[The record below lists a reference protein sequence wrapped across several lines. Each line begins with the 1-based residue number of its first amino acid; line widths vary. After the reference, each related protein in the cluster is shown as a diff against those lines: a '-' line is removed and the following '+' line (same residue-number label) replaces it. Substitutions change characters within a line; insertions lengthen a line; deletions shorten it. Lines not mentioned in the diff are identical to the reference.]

1 MGTLK
6 MKDEDKTKKELIDD
20 FVKVRQQLKQYTDIL
35 DVLPDIVYELDGN
48 GYFVYIN
55 GTIKSMSY
63 SPEELIGKHF
73 STIIHPDDIAS
84 LSRSTVLKRYKG
96 TITGDKNA
104 PKLFDERRTEKRGT
118 KYLIVRLIQKGW
130 EREEDSKNVE
140 KSKTVYAEVMASGQY
155 DKAVSRKDKA
165 FFGTVG
171 AIRDI
176 EKQKYV
182 YDTAP
187 PVNDGEISCGEI
199 SSSGPDAV
207 DMDSHD
213 KKHKGTVGIIRDITE
228 RRIFE
233 QQKAKLEKRLQWAR
247 KMEVLGQL
255 AGGIAHNFNNLLMAI
270 QGNTSLMLLKTVPS
284 HSHYEKLKSI
294 EGQVRNA
301 SKLTAQLLG
310 YARKGRYEV
319 KCLDLN
325 QVVEE
330 TSEILGGTK
339 MGITIHKELAEGLFA
354 IEGDEA
360 QLKQLLLD
368 LYLNAAEAML
378 DSGDLIL
385 KTRNVTHEDI
395 KGKEYDPKPG
405 NYVLLTVTDTGVG
418 MDKSTM
424 ELIFDPF
431 FTTKHMG
438 MGTGLGL
445 ASVYG
450 IITGHGGYID
460 VESKK
465 GHGSTFSIYLPASV
479 GKVRKVLRTADEIT
493 RATGTV
499 LLVDDE
505 DTVLEVEKEL
515 LKTLGYEVL
524 TARNG
529 KEAVEI
535 YKNKW
540 DNIDLVIMD
549 MVMPNMGGGEGYDRI
564 KEINPRVKVLLSSG
578 YSIDEESKEILARDR
593 DGFMQKPCT
602 IKELSKKISEIMT

>member
-6 MKDEDKTKKELIDD
+6 MKNEDKTKKELIDD
-20 FVKVRQQLKQYTDIL
+20 FVKVRQQFKQCADLL
-35 DVLPDIVYELDGN
+35 DVIPDIVYKVDCDGH
-48 GYFVYIN
+48 FVYIN
-55 GTIKSMSY
+55 GTIKSMGY

-73 STIIHPDDIAS
+73 SKIIHPDDIAS
-84 LSRSTVLKRYKG
+84 VSRSNVLKKYKG
-96 TITGDKNA
+96 SITGDKNP

-118 KYLIVRLIQKGW
+118 KCLIIRLIQKGW
-130 EREEDSKNVE
+130 EREEN
-140 KSKTVYAEVMASGQY
+140 SKTVYVEVMASGQY

-165 FFGTVG
+165 FIGTVG

-182 YDTAP
+182 YDTSS
-187 PVNDGEISCGEI
+187 VNDGEISCGEI
-199 SSSGPDAV
+199 SSSGPDGIDA
-207 DMDSHD
+207 DSPYR
-213 KKHKGTVGIIRDITE
+213 KYEGTVGIIRDITE

-233 QQKAKLEKRLQWAR
+233 QQKAKLEKRLQQAR
-247 KMEVLGQL
+247 KMEALGQL

-270 QGNTSLMLLKTVPS
+270 QGNTSLMLLDIVPS
-284 HSHYEKLKSI
+284 HSHYARLRSI
-294 EGQVRNA
+294 EGQVRSA

-319 KCLDLN
+319 KSLDLN
-325 QVVEE
+325 RVVEE
-330 TSEILGGTK
+330 TSEIFGKAK
-339 MGITIHKELAEGLFA
+339 MGVTIHKELADGLFA
-354 IEGDEA
+354 TEADES
-360 QLKQLLLD
+360 QLKQILLD

-378 DSGDLIL
+378 DSGDLTV
-385 KTRNVTHEDI
+385 KTSNVTHEDM
-395 KGKEYDPKPG
+395 KDKEYDPKQG

-424 ELIFDPF
+424 GLIFDPF

-445 ASVYG
+445 AAVYG

-460 VESKK
+460 VESRK
-465 GHGSTFSIYLPASV
+465 GHGSTFSIYLPAS
-479 GKVRKVLRTADEIT
+479 GEKARKILRTTDEIT

-505 DTVLEVEKEL
+505 DMVLEVEKEL
-515 LKTLGYEVL
+515 LETLGYEVL
-524 TARNG
+524 TARDG

-535 YKNKW
+535 YKKKW
-540 DNIDLVIMD
+540 DNIDLVLMD
-549 MVMPNMGGGEGYDRI
+549 MVMPNMGGGEAYDRM

-578 YSIDEESKEILARDR
+578 YSIDREAKEILARDC
-593 DGFMQKPCT
+593 DGFIQKPCT
-602 IKELSKKISEIMT
+602 IKELSEKIREIVG